1 MDKNLTVK
9 KILMIVAVVVLLGS
23 SFAILYFSLRHEL
36 GDYEQRSST
45 IIEINNLQQQKAE
58 LYSQI
63 EELETNRDMTET
75 GGASV
80 FLLFDY
86 ADTNLYE
93 LVYPTV
99 TYHEFRAIFT
109 FAPGQTPNGGNN
121 LTVGQYKELLAA
133 DWEGAIKYS
142 AGVDINET
150 KAEFDALEIPF
161 PEIMVFDEGEYDSS
175 MADGLHDLGIN
186 ICICAADDDEELPD
200 DGMMKIK
207 SEPIMYNQSVVKLRT
222 NRAMNSGM
230 PLVVRTGHVKRYVDD
245 RSKDCDLEKYEEM
258 MRWLKIMQF
267 QERLRVQNT
276 YDNDSVMDMLN
287 YSIEQA
293 NASQA
298 EINRINS
305 EIAELDDEI
314 LSLRR
319 SLSD

>member
-1 MDKNLTVK
+1 MDRNLFVK
-9 KILMIVAVVVLLGS
+9 KILTLIVAVLLLAAS
-23 SFAILYFSLRHEL
+23 AAILFFSLKHEL
-36 GDYEQRSST
+36 GDYELRSST

-93 LVYPTV
+93 LIYPTV

-109 FAPGQTPNGGNN
+109 FDAGQTPSGGSV

-142 AGVDINET
+142 SAVDVAQT
-150 KAEFDALEIPF
+150 KAAFEALGVPF
-161 PEIMVFDEGEYDSS
+161 PEIMVFDEGEYDSD
-175 MADGLHDLGIN
+175 MADYLHSVGIN
-186 ICICAADDDEELPD
+186 ICICDSEAD
-200 DGMMKIK
+200 DGMMKIQ
-207 SEPIMYNQSVVKLRT
+207 SEPIMYNPSVVKLRT
-222 NRAMNSGM
+222 NRSMNTGT

-245 RSKDCDLEKYEEM
+245 RDKDCDLEKYEEM

-267 QERLRVQNT
+267 QNRLRVQNT
-276 YDNDSVMDMLN
+276 YDSDSVMDMLN

-298 EINRINS
+298 EINRLNQQID
-305 EIAELDDEI
+305 ELDGRI
-314 LSLRR
+314 LELRQ
-319 SLSD
+319 SISQ